1 MLHLNSYYSEWNSP
15 HDTLFLNELTYCLLV
30 IYRKIKRN
38 EEMYNADE
46 QHQFKRYPKCFN
58 IFKKSLDSWRSS
70 YFLTYNR

>member
-1 MLHLNSYYSEWNSP
+1 M
-15 HDTLFLNELTYCLLV
+15 LV
-30 IYRKIKRN
+30 ICRKIKRN

-58 IFKKSLDSWRSS
+58 IFRKSLDSWRSS